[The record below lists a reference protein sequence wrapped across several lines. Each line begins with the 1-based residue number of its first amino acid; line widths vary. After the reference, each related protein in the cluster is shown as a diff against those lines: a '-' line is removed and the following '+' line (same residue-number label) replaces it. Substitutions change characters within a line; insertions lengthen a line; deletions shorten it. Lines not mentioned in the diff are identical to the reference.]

1 MGKVLERYI
10 LDRVA
15 ELERDVVKL
24 ELDAIELEREK
35 NNLEKILETSDMYI
49 ERLEK
54 ANDFLTGLFTKSVYG
69 ISAYVPATDKE
80 KYEEICELCFFD
92 AEEPT
97 EEEKEN

>member
-15 ELERDVVKL
+15 ELERDVV
-24 ELDAIELEREK
+24 ELKREK

-54 ANDFLTGLFTKSVYG
+54 ANDFLTGLFTKKPYG
-69 ISAYVPATDKE
+69 ISAFVSTTDKE
-80 KYEEICELCFFD
+80 KYEELCELCFFD
-92 AEEPT
+92 AEEPS
-97 EEEKEN
+97 EEVDKCQQETN

>member
-15 ELERDVVKL
+15 ELELDVV
-24 ELDAIELEREK
+24 ELKREK

-54 ANDFLTGLFTKSVYG
+54 ANDFLTGLFTKSAYG
-69 ISAYVPATDKE
+69 ISTYIPASDKG
-80 KYEEICELCFFD
+80 KYEELCELCFFD
-92 AEEPT
+92 TEEPT